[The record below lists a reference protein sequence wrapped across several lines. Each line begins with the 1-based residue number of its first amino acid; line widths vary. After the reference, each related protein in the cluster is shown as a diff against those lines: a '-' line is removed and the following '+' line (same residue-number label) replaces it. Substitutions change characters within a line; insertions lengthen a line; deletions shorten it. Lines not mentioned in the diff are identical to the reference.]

1 MQVPVSRPHLG
12 EPEIAFVNQALR
24 ANAISGVFGE
34 FIERFETEFAAFCD
48 AKYAVSCSNG
58 TTALHLAL
66 AAAGIKEGD
75 EVLVSTLTNMA
86 SFFAVLYLGAKP
98 IPVDIELTTLT
109 MDPNDLERKIT
120 PKSRAI
126 MVVHLFGHPT
136 DMDPINALA
145 TQHGLLVFEDCAE
158 AHGATYKGKKV
169 GSLSLASGFSFFANK
184 ILTTGEGGMVT
195 TDDPQIATKA
205 RNLKAL
211 AFGSTNKFMHQD
223 IGFNYR
229 MTNVQAAIG
238 CGQMQVANTLV
249 ERRREIAHFY
259 SSALTKYT
267 DRLMLPTEKPWAKS
281 VYWMYH
287 VVLRQDFARQRADIM
302 AALKR
307 EGVETRE
314 GFIPYNLQDIF
325 LKRGWTK
332 TEDCPSAN
340 KIAYS
345 SFYLPTGP
353 DISQPELEYVANT
366 FGAILEKLI
375 PDSAQANLT

>member
-12 EPEIAFVNQALR
+12 APEIAFVNQALK

-48 AKYAVSCSNG
+48 SKYAVSCSNG

-109 MDPNDLERKIT
+109 MDPTDLERKIT

-169 GSLSLASGFSFFANK
+169 GSLSQASGFSFFANK

-259 SSALTKYT
+259 STALAKYV
-267 DRLMLPTEKPWAKS
+267 DRLILPSEKPWAKS

-287 VVLRQDFARQRADIM
+287 VVLRQDIARQRSDIM
-302 AALKR
+302 AALKQ
-307 EGVETRE
+307 EGIETRE

-332 TEDCPSAN
+332 AEDCPNAN

-353 DISQPELEYVANT
+353 DISQQELDYVATT
-366 FGAILEKLI
+366 FGAILEKLT
-375 PDSAQANLT
+375 PDSARANLT

>member
-12 EPEIAFVNQALR
+12 APEIAFVNQALK

-48 AKYAVSCSNG
+48 SKYAVSCSNG

-109 MDPNDLERKIT
+109 MDPTDLERKIT

-169 GSLSLASGFSFFANK
+169 GSLSQAGGFSFFANK

-259 SSALTKYT
+259 STALAKYV
-267 DRLMLPTEKPWAKS
+267 DRLILPSEKPWAKS

-287 VVLRQDFARQRADIM
+287 VVLRQDIARQRSHIM
-302 AALKR
+302 AALKQ
-307 EGVETRE
+307 EGIETRE

-332 TEDCPSAN
+332 AEDCPNAN
-340 KIAYS
+340 RIAYS

-353 DISQPELEYVANT
+353 DISQQELDYVATT
-366 FGAILEKLI
+366 FGAILEKLT